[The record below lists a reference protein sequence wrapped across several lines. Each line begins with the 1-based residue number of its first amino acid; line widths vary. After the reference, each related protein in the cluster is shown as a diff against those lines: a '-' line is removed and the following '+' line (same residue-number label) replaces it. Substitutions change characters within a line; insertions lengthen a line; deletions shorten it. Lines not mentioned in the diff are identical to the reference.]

1 MTEDLEYRMREFQLE
16 SINPAQDEV
25 EKIKRQQEKLK
36 EALDQQINQQDK
48 AQTTMTPLM
57 QSAMDQRIKSV

>member
-36 EALDQQINQQDK
+36 EALDQ
-48 AQTTMTPLM
+48 
-57 QSAMDQRIKSV
+57 